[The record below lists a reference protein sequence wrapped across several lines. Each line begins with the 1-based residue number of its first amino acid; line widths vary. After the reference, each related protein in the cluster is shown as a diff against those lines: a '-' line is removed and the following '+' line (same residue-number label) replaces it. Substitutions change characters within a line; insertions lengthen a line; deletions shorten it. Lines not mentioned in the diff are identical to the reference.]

1 MATVVQQL
9 AVLMFIL
16 CNENK
21 NKEEETTVEEKMV
34 GETPSTWFVCSLA
47 KTRGKILSFAIQS
60 NVGLGDMGQK

>member
-9 AVLMFIL
+9 AVVMFIL
-16 CNENK
+16 CDKNK
-21 NKEEETTVEEKMV
+21 NEEERTVEEKMV

-47 KTRGKILSFAIQS
+47 KTRGKILSFAVQS